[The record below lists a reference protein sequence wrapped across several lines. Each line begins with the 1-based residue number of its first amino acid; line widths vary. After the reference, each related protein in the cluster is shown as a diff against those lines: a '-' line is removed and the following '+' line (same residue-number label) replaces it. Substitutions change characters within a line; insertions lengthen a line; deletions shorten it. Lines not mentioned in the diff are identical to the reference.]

1 MADNLTLEAFLSLL
15 DGAESVVKGDNLS
28 ERREFLEYSVSEE
41 KRESVQHAQDSAEDL
56 ESCHDCS
63 GCFSRQS
70 YALPILNPQPLLMF
84 VAPFPEGFTILS
96 EGGRDYF
103 NKWLMAMGLK
113 RSDIALTTLI
123 KCPVKEFKKESADMC
138 REHLRNEMN
147 RLKPKTMVLLGK
159 DVSSYMLRR
168 EGDMDEVFRKRKFSV
183 NSIPVFCTYSPMD
196 LVKNRALRAPIWED
210 LKFISSFLK
219 EGENK

>member
-1 MADNLTLEAFLSLL
+1 MDDNLTLEYFLSLL
-15 DGAESVVKGDNLS
+15 DRAENVFQKDNLGEKS
-28 ERREFLEYSVSEE
+28 TDYEYSVEDI
-41 KRESVQHAQDSAEDL
+41 KREPELDYVDDL
-56 ESCHDCS
+56 ASCHKCNACLERS
-63 GCFSRQS
+63 IF
-70 YALPILNPQPLLMF
+70 AEPILNPEPKILF
-84 VAPFPEGFTILS
+84 VSPMPEGAVIFS
-96 EGGRDYF
+96 PSSNDYF
-103 NKWLMAMGLK
+103 YKWLTAINLGRK
-113 RSDIALTTLI
+113 DIALTTLI

-168 EGDMDEVFRKRKFSV
+168 EGNMDEVFRKRKFSV

>member
-96 EGGRDYF
+96 DGGRDYF

-138 REHLRNEMN
+138 RENLKNEMN

-219 EGENK
+219 EEENK

>member
-96 EGGRDYF
+96 DGGRDYF

-138 REHLRNEMN
+138 RENLKNEMN

-168 EGDMDEVFRKRKFSV
+168 EGNMDEVFRKRKFSV

>member
-96 EGGRDYF
+96 DGGRDYF

-123 KCPVKEFKKESADMC
+123 KCPVKEFRKEYADVC
-138 REHLRNEMN
+138 RKHLKSEME
-147 RLKPKTMVLLGK
+147 RLKPRAMVLLG
-159 DVSSYMLRR
+159 SPTAEYMLRR
-168 EGDMDEVFRKRKFSV
+168 SSDFSLFRGRRFSI
-183 NSIPVFCTYSPMD
+183 NSIPVFCTYSPED
-196 LVKNRALRAPIWED
+196 LVKDRSLRAPIWED
-210 LKFISSFLK
+210 LQLVSAFLK
-219 EGENK
+219 ENQEK